1 MPEVA
6 SVMAWL
12 HIMAVV
18 LAVGGTVFVVYFVR
32 PQAMAVLEPPQ
43 AGQLMGAIAMRAR
56 WMAWAALGVFV
67 VTGLYLAVEL
77 RGITTVDALFDTSF
91 GRTLFVKSLLALVLF
106 AGVLAGTLPLSWLAW
121 ARQRALPIMR
131 MNIVVATLIVLLAAF
146 MVRAGGLF

>member
-1 MPEVA
+1 MAEFA

-12 HIMAVV
+12 HILAVV
-18 LAVGGTVFVVYFVR
+18 VAVGGTVFVVYFLR

-43 AGQLMGAIAMRAR
+43 AGRLMGAIAMRFR
-56 WMAWAALGVFV
+56 WLAWAALVTFV

-77 RGITTVDALFDTSF
+77 RGITSVSALFDTSF

-106 AGVLAGTLPLSWLAW
+106 AGVLAGTLPLPWLAW
-121 ARQRALPIMR
+121 ARQRAVPIMQ
-131 MNIVVATLIVLLAAF
+131 MNIVVAALIVLLATL